1 MLLVYINNKLDK
13 LRRKGEQMEKVQETA
28 DSEEIF
34 ENEIDM
40 HFKRFCTNEN
50 IEDMTSAPQSLFY
63 AALIYVYNNTFKGT
77 NRLKL
82 KGKLQGYNNNNYNN
96 QYSNINNSNC
106 NSYNYE
112 YLNYIADYYIYMCY
126 KYNKICT
133 ISGYCKLTGINE
145 VVIYN
150 WANERTKADRLSTSA
165 YDLWEK
171 LSKDYESSGEARL
184 WSGKNPVGQLAVMN
198 RRFGWNLPGVSRES
212 TTKVIKTAADLPQLG
227 TFRNAQGSNVRQIAQ
242 QENIVQ
248 DVQEIPQSQ

>member
-1 MLLVYINNKLDK
+1 
-13 LRRKGEQMEKVQETA
+13 MEKVQEA
-28 DSEEIF
+28 AESEEIF

-40 HFKRFCTNEN
+40 YFKRFCTNEN
-50 IEDMTSAPQSLFY
+50 IEDMASAPQSLFY

-145 VVIYN
+145 TVVYD
-150 WANERTKADRLSTSA
+150 WANEKRASKLSTSA

-212 TTKVIKTAADLPQLG
+212 TTKVIKTASDLPQLNILG
-227 TFRNAQGSNVRQIAQ
+227 DAQGSATRQIAQ

-248 DVQEIPQSQ
+248 DVQETPQSQ